1 MFDNI
6 DYENSIE
13 ELMMFYGLDMSLDLD
28 NDNVDDLYDL
38 LFNLTFYLDLD
49 FTSQKDNLYYKK
61 RKEIITLLKFLKEC
75 EGSELK
81 IQGTITKPQ
90 SNSLKGTPSKITL
103 TNTDWFSFVERWAMY
118 TYHFSNY
125 GDIERVS
132 LSPLRGRSKY
142 KNKNANRGE
151 LAEGIIGIMNSFINE
166 KLKLNWNKT
175 KLYSFAY
182 DVMDVCNLIGEKN
195 TTEKGY
201 SKIVGQEK
209 FKIVGNWIRA
219 YKYTQRIDYQMS
231 KK

>member
-1 MFDNI
+1 MNI

-13 ELMMFYGLDMSLDLD
+13 ELMMFYGLDMSFDLD
-28 NDNVDDLYDL
+28 NDNVDYLDDL
-38 LFNLTFYLDLD
+38 LLNLTFYLDYD
-49 FTSQKDNLYYKK
+49 FASQKDNLYYKK
-61 RKEIITLLKFLKEC
+61 RKEIVTFLKFLKEC

-103 TNTDWFSFVERWAMY
+103 TNTDLFSIVERWAKY

-125 GDIERVS
+125 EDIDNVS
-132 LSPLRGRSKY
+132 HFWRRGRLKC
-142 KNKNANRGE
+142 KNKNANRGK
-151 LAEGIIGIMNSFINE
+151 LAKGIIGIMNSFINE

-219 YKYTQRIDYQMS
+219 YEYTQRIDYQMP